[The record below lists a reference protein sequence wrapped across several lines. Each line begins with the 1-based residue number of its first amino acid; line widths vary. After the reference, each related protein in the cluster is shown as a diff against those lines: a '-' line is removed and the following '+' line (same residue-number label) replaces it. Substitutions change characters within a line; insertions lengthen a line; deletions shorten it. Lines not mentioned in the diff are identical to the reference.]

1 MSDRII
7 RDELLT
13 SERYWAVSNEA
24 KLLYIHL
31 ILNADDTARFS
42 GKNFTLR
49 TACFPSQAMQPEH
62 MERLLNE
69 LQEQDLIRLYMV
81 EGERFVFIPRFKQ
94 RLRFINSKFP
104 PPPNEI
110 NDLMIKK
117 SDSSQTKDVP
127 KTDSS
132 QQKRREVKR
141 REEKSIAPPD
151 GVLDSGD
158 EAQSDKPT
166 KKTTACKPDD
176 VSDEV
181 WDGWLSH
188 RRTKKATVSELVMK
202 QHREEANLAGLS
214 LDQAL
219 TFAISKGW
227 VAFNANYYRNAVG
240 SNGKNNLS
248 KDIFE
253 GAV

>member
-110 NDLMIKK
+110 NDLIIKK

-141 REEKSIAPPD
+141 REEKSIAQPD
-151 GVLDSGD
+151 GVLDSVWTDFVQHRKAIKAPLTDTAIKGIER
-158 EAQSDKPT
+158 EAQKAGITLNNALQEICARGWRGFKADWVTAKPT
-166 KKTTACKPDD
+166 VDD
-176 VSDEV
+176 FMGS
-181 WDGWLSH
+181 
-188 RRTKKATVSELVMK
+188 
-202 QHREEANLAGLS
+202 
-214 LDQAL
+214 
-219 TFAISKGW
+219 
-227 VAFNANYYRNAVG
+227 AV
-240 SNGKNNLS
+240 
-248 KDIFE
+248 
-253 GAV
+253 